1 MDSEAKGDLMGIF
14 DLFGKKDVKENLGM
28 KGPYSISTSF
38 TPFHLQANVRSRSTL
53 TMRIKNM
60 TSEAVMG
67 SVVVEVPDRLSLD
80 ETGFTKQKEVRF
92 GNLSA
97 NEEKEANVEVY
108 SSTNTDKGEYTL
120 GVTAFV
126 HYRDY
131 AHVLNAVKKR
141 AILQVV

>member
-1 MDSEAKGDLMGIF
+1 MGIF
-14 DLFGKKDVKENLGM
+14 DLFGKKDVKESLGM
-28 KGPYSISTSF
+28 KGPYSITTAF
-38 TPFHLQANVRSRSTL
+38 TPFHLQANVRSKAAL

-60 TSEAVMG
+60 TTEAVMG

-92 GNLSA
+92 GTLGP
-97 NEEKEANVEVY
+97 NEEKEASVDVY
-108 SSTNTDKGEYTL
+108 SSTGTDKGEYTL

-141 AILQVV
+141 AVLQAV

>member
-1 MDSEAKGDLMGIF
+1 MGIF

-28 KGPYSISTSF
+28 KAPYSISTSF
-38 TPFHLQANVRSRSTL
+38 TPFHVQANVRSRAAL

-80 ETGFTKQKEVRF
+80 ETGFSKQKEVRF
-92 GNLSA
+92 GTLGA
-97 NEEKEANVEVY
+97 NEEKETAIDIF
-108 SSTNTDKGEYTL
+108 SGTQTDKGEYTI

-141 AILQVV
+141 AVLQAV